1 MAITTVASG
10 NASLLFKV
18 LSYLP
23 PTAPFAMPVMVG
35 LGQVN
40 WLEFCASALIS
51 IVCTVGVA
59 RLATAI
65 YRRAI
70 LRTGRRVKLRDVVG
84 LAH

>member
-1 MAITTVASG
+1 
-10 NASLLFKV
+10 
-18 LSYLP
+18 
-23 PTAPFAMPVMVG
+23 MPVMVG

-40 WLEFCASALIS
+40 WLEFCTSGLIS

-59 RLATAI
+59 RLAAVV

>member
-1 MAITTVASG
+1 
-10 NASLLFKV
+10 
-18 LSYLP
+18 
-23 PTAPFAMPVMVG
+23 
-35 LGQVN
+35 
-40 WLEFCASALIS
+40 
-51 IVCTVGVA
+51 VA